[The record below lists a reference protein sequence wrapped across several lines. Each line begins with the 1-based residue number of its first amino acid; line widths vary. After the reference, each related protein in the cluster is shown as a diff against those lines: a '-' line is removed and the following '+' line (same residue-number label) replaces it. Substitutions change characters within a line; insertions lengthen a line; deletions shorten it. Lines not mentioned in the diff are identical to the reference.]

1 MLACQEHAPKH
12 TQTCFKAKAACPT
25 CRSGYPKKPN
35 ELSQTRYNQATRQL
49 EYARP
54 LGNSQI
60 NFHSPDMAAALLCN
74 HDIKHLPGGA
84 SAGVERTLP
93 TALLTRISCS
103 TTAAITR

>member
-1 MLACQEHAPKH
+1 LSVVVLACQEHAPKH
-12 TQTCFKAKAACPT
+12 MPTCFKTKQACPK

-35 ELSQTRYNQATRQL
+35 DLAQTRYNPTTRQL

-60 NFHSPDMAAALLCN
+60 NFYSEDMAAGLLCN

-84 SAGVERTLP
+84 SAGVRRSPTSLP
-93 TALLTRISCS
+93 HSE
-103 TTAAITR
+103 